1 MSISEKVRQALS
13 WFHFQNDKIAN
24 VPQQAK
30 KCMSFCEVVEV
41 GPLSGSWSVSL
52 VLLRMLKCHLE
63 FLPLLGFCP
72 LHRHAYGV
80 HSHQHTR
87 T

>member
-1 MSISEKVRQALS
+1 MSISEKVRQELS

-41 GPLSGSWSVSL
+41 GPLSGSW
-52 VLLRMLKCHLE
+52 
-63 FLPLLGFCP
+63 
-72 LHRHAYGV
+72 
-80 HSHQHTR
+80 
-87 T
+87 